1 MVWYRM
7 LDWGWWVVPEPGF
20 PGAAFPFVQFPV
32 GYRSHKTGFS
42 FLVSILPVGAFGPQQ
57 FQVEQPTVPG
67 LVFQPGGPD
76 LLPVEP
82 GAAGARLQS
91 QSLEGRQAGRQG
103 LAGPEI
109 QEGGPEVHLPQ
120 LFFALEVPAGFP
132 VEVVAP
138 GGLAGKQGEP
148 SGRVRFLSEAGTDPV
163 HPFVDHVPV
172 HEIQVEPAQFPF
184 GMVIFVLEIGPG
196 QGGMVV
202 LGVVLVVPF
211 VFDHEFQLG
220 ILAGMDHREQPQP
233 PLEQEYI
240 LVRPGP
246 AAFFQVGGGP
256 GGKPSLA
263 VEIPIVPVEFQPG
276 GVPLFLFFRRIGL
289 GRVHRGPFAPHT
301 GQGQAAQQ
309 KEPERGHHGPS
320 PAFYWFSFFSIP

>member
-1 MVWYRM
+1 MP
-7 LDWGWWVVPEPGF
+7 LAPGSSSSCW
-20 PGAAFPFVQFPV
+20 
-32 GYRSHKTGFS
+32 R
-42 FLVSILPVGAFGPQQ
+42 
-57 FQVEQPTVPG
+57 
-67 LVFQPGGPD
+67 
-76 LLPVEP
+76 
-82 GAAGARLQS
+82 
-91 QSLEGRQAGRQG
+91 AGR
-103 LAGPEI
+103 LVLTGPEI
-109 QEGGPEVHLPQ
+109 QEGGPEVQLPQ

-138 GGLAGKQGEP
+138 GGLACKQGEP
-148 SGRVRFLSEAGTDPV
+148 SGRVRFLSEAGADPV
-163 HPFVDHVPV
+163 HPFVNHVPV
-172 HEIQVEPAQFPF
+172 HEIQVEPAQLPF
-184 GMVIFVLEIGPG
+184 GVGVFVLEIGPG

-263 VEIPIVPVEFQPG
+263 VEIPVVPVEFQPG

-301 GQGQAAQQ
+301 GQGQAAEQ